1 MPFLPE
7 VQQPETKIPFNQK
20 LMWTGLTLLVFLI
33 MSQMPLY
40 GIVSSDTS
48 DPLYW
53 LRMMMASN
61 RGTLMEL
68 GITPIISSGMVFQ
81 LLAGTH
87 MIDVNLDYKSDRELY
102 QSAQKLFAV
111 ILSIG
116 TATVYVFTGLYG
128 PPSEL
133 GAGIVCLLILQ
144 LVTAGMIVILLDELL
159 QKGYGLGSGISLFI
173 ATNICESIM
182 WKAFSPTSINTGRGP
197 EYEGAVIALFH
208 LLMTWPNKQRALQE
222 AFYRQ
227 NLPNIMNLLAT
238 LIVFAVVIYLQGFRV
253 EIPVKSSRQRGARGS
268 YPIRLFYTSNMHIML
283 QSALSSNIFLIS
295 QMLYSRFS
303 ENLLVQLFGVWE
315 AKDGSAQL
323 SATSGLVYYM
333 SPPLNFK
340 DALLDPI
347 HTVVYIAY
355 MLTACAIFSKTWIE
369 VSGSSPRDVAK
380 QLKDQGLVMAG
391 HRDQSMYKEL
401 KRIIPTAAAF
411 GGACIGA
418 LSVASDLMGALGS
431 GTGTLLAVT
440 YATLFL
446 SIAFFGT
453 HLLTCLSFL
462 ELSTATSRLLP
473 RRAIWAP

>member
-1 MPFLPE
+1 MPFLECSTVSRSREALRGIPAE
-7 VQQPETKIPFNQK
+7 VQQPETKVPFNQK
-20 LMWTGLTLLVFLI
+20 LMWTGLTLLIFLV

-87 MIDVNLDYKSDRELY
+87 MIDVNLDLKSDRELY
-102 QSAQKLFAV
+102 QTAQKLFAF
-111 ILSIG
+111 ILSAG
-116 TATVYVFTGLYG
+116 TAT
-128 PPSEL
+128 
-133 GAGIVCLLILQ
+133 
-144 LVTAGMIVILLDELL
+144 LVVAGMIVILLDELL

-197 EYEGAVIALFH
+197 EFEGAVIALFH

-238 LIVFAVVIYLQGFRV
+238 LAVFAAVIYLQGFRV

-268 YPIRLFYTSNMHIML
+268 YPVRLFYTSNMPIML

-303 ENLLVQLFGVWE
+303 ENLLVRLFGVWE
-315 AKDGSAQL
+315 AKEGSAQL
-323 SATSGLVYYM
+323 SAISGLVYYM

-347 HTVVYIAY
+347 HTFVYIAY
-355 MLTACAIFSKTWIE
+355 MLSACAIFSKTWIE

-440 YATLFL
+440 IIYGYFE
-446 SIAFFGT
+446 IAAKEGD
-453 HLLTCLSFL
+453 L
-462 ELSTATSRLLP
+462 AGMKGM
-473 RRAIWAP
+473 IMG